1 MKNVIILTIFISC
14 FFSFQ
19 QTQTLKAE
27 TGYKMWLRY
36 QPIQNEI
43 LKAKYSEYCKNIT
56 VVDESEILSTPK
68 TELETGIK

>member
-27 TGYKMWLRY
+27 TAYKMWLSY
-36 QPIQNEI
+36 Q
-43 LKAKYSEYCKNIT
+43 T
-56 VVDESEILSTPK
+56 
-68 TELETGIK
+68 TG